1 MDSLLQNI
9 LIQNQD
15 FLEENQFLEN
25 LGEMQDQLIT
35 DYSFS
40 HFVHFDEKRQ
50 IKFVKSK
57 DEEIKE
63 TQILINKSNK
73 YLQDLISKKD
83 NKDKEYKY
91 ECGVILS
98 TAIKEIQ
105 TLIYNI
111 IFKNLHDKK
120 TVIDIKEMLLLINEI
135 NKMIETL
142 LSTGKIIETEE
153 EQLER
158 SRKLDNLGLKALSL
172 LIQSKPQTSN

>member
-1 MDSLLQNI
+1 MSSPS
-9 LIQNQD
+9 
-15 FLEENQFLEN
+15 
-25 LGEMQDQLIT
+25 
-35 DYSFS
+35 SFKS
-40 HFVHFDEKRQ
+40 SYDPSDGSGKTYASIHTNHMLPAFVHFDEKRQ
-50 IKFVKSK
+50 INFVKSK
-57 DEEIKE
+57 DEEIKNI
-63 TQILINKSNK
+63 QILINKSNK
-73 YLQDLISKKD
+73 YLQALIPKKD

-153 EQLER
+153 EQLDR